1 MLASPLPEASLL
13 AMAPA
18 LKVLS
23 AISWYG
29 GGGILLL
36 LLLMLKLWSKRPDW
50 LVLVLVLVLLF
61 NKLLLLPM
69 ERDLERQMVSYST
82 GLK

>member
-1 MLASPLPEASLL
+1 
-13 AMAPA
+13 
-18 LKVLS
+18 
-23 AISWYG
+23 
-29 GGGILLL
+29 
-36 LLLMLKLWSKRPDW
+36 